1 MSAQKRQSAF
11 CKPKNDED
19 MQAQALGESQP
30 PHERCFKW
38 GWMPTHFGHALD
50 AKTVFDCEYF
60 LPLVEKRIQ
69 DLVFQTRP

>member
-38 GWMPTHFGHALD
+38 D